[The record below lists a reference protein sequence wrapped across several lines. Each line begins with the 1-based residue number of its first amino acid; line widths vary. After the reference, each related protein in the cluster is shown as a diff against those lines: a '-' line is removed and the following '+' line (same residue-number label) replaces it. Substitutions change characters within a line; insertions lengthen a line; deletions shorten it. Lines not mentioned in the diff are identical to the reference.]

1 MHGYLHNPV
10 YCIVD
15 SSTTGFER
23 IGYYVR
29 DEERR
34 EEGRKR
40 NKKGEGVS
48 FEVFVAR
55 QSPPPGVFF
64 FLSRRR
70 DNVM

>member
-29 DEERR
+29 DKERR

-40 NKKGEGVS
+40 NKTEGKGEVS

-64 FLSRRR
+64 FSLSQTR
-70 DNVM
+70 